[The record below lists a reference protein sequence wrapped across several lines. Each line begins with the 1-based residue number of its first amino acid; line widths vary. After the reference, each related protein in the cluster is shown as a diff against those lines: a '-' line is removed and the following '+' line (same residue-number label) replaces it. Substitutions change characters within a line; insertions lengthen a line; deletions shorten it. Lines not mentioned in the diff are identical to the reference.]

1 MNIIDS
7 INSDL
12 VTAMKSGDRD
22 RATAIRSLK
31 SAIKYQEIEKGDD
44 LNGDDVIA
52 VLSSVA
58 KKHRDSIDQYGKA
71 GRDDL
76 VSEEKSQLEIVLT
89 YLPEQLGPDEIEE
102 EVDGVISE
110 VGASGPSDIGMV
122 MKGVMPK
129 LKGRADG
136 KLVKEIVVKRLS

>member
-1 MNIIDS
+1 MNIIES

-12 VTAMKSGDRD
+12 VTAMKSGEKDRV
-22 RATAIRSLK
+22 TAIRSLK
-31 SAIKYQEIEKGDD
+31 SAIKYQEIDKGDD
-44 LNGDDVIA
+44 LSNDDVIA

-58 KKHRDSIDQYGKA
+58 KKHRDSIEQYEKA

-76 VSEEKSQLEIVLT
+76 VSEEKSQLEIVLA
-89 YLPEQLGPDEIEE
+89 YLPKQLGPDEIEK

-110 VGASGPSDIGMV
+110 VGATGPSDIGMV

-136 KLVKEIVVKRLS
+136 KLVKEIVIKRLS